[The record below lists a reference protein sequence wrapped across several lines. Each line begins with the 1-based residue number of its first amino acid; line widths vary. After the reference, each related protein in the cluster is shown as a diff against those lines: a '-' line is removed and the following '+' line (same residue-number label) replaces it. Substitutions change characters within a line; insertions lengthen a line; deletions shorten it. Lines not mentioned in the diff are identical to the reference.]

1 LSNDV
6 LSIHFRSI
14 ASYYVLMSIY
24 AFSFLFSFFNKK
36 IVLSF
41 INIVQTLDTYGQPF
55 QIKSMFTKHFLF
67 QFISETHSFSLYRI
81 L

>member
-1 LSNDV
+1 MTRLNEEQSFGTNDVLCSLSNDV

-36 IVLSF
+36 NCVIIYKYSTNFRYLW
-41 INIVQTLDTYGQPF
+41 TT
-55 QIKSMFTKHFLF
+55 
-67 QFISETHSFSLYRI
+67 ISN
-81 L
+81 